1 MSDTR
6 TTAIADVYAGDTA
19 GAAHQVAGTV
29 FCYDIRADVEPD
41 VLARVSGICN
51 LANVSPLR
59 VSYERV
65 AAEVHMAIE
74 LDGIS
79 AATADSIR
87 RKLLQLTC
95 VNAVALA
102 VLTP

>member
-6 TTAIADVYAGDTA
+6 TPAVADVYAGDTS
-19 GAAHQVAGTV
+19 GATRQAAGTV
-29 FCYDIRADVEPD
+29 FAYDIRADVEPD

-59 VSYERV
+59 VNYVRE
-65 AAEVHMAIE
+65 AAEVRMTVE

-95 VNAVALA
+95 INAVMLA
-102 VLTP
+102 VRGP

>member
-6 TTAIADVYAGDTA
+6 TPAIADVYAGDTA
-19 GAAHQVAGTV
+19 AAKHEAPGAV
-29 FCYDIRADVEPD
+29 FAYDIRADVEPD
-41 VLARVSGICN
+41 VLARVAGICN

-59 VSYERV
+59 VNYERN
-65 AAEVHMAIE
+65 AGDVHMRVE

-95 VNAVALA
+95 VSAV
-102 VLTP
+102 VLVNPAA